1 MAREIPKTSETSAH
15 FRANL
20 GVLEETAAQIFSNW
34 AETNCSH
41 HVTREEDG
49 SIVLYATRKNSRS
62 EQQNK
67 NTLRALASNKN
78 IKLKTE
84 AAFLQLL
91 RPEEYDEVIAREA
104 TAATSQTDAPG
115 LRDAV
120 PPTCCKMEVI
130 TIASLPD
137 GIDERARER
146 GQQHN
151 VSCRAERS

>member
-1 MAREIPKTSETSAH
+1 MSQQNLQTSAH

-20 GVLEETAAQIFSNW
+20 GVLNEAAAQEFSKW
-34 AETNCSH
+34 AAVNCKH
-41 HVTREEDG
+41 HVMQEENG
-49 SIVLYATRKNSRS
+49 STVLYATRPNARS
-62 EQQNK
+62 SQQHR
-67 NTLRALASNKN
+67 NTLRALSSRNK

-115 LRDAV
+115 LGDNV

-130 TIASLPD
+130 TITRLPD
-137 GIDERARER
+137 GFDERARELLA
-146 GQQHN
+146 QL
-151 VSCRAERS
+151 VAATA

>member
-1 MAREIPKTSETSAH
+1 MTGEIPKTSAH
-15 FRANL
+15 FRADL
-20 GVLEETAAQIFSNW
+20 GALDETAAQVFANW
-34 AETNCSH
+34 AKANCSH

-49 SIVLYATRKNSRS
+49 STVLYAARKNSRS

-115 LRDAV
+115 LGDNMA
-120 PPTCCKMEVI
+120 PTCCKMEVI
-130 TIASLPD
+130 TIARLPD
-137 GIDERARER
+137 GFDERARELLA
-146 GQQHN
+146 QL
-151 VSCRAERS
+151 VAATA